1 MHKDYKLPS
10 SLLLFNIKEKKERQG
25 NEKKIYRKGRA
36 EHYIYTLKEYIIKK
50 TNEKKS

>member
-25 NEKKIYRKGRA
+25 NEKKYIGR
-36 EHYIYTLKEYIIKK
+36 EGLNITYIL
-50 TNEKKS
+50 